1 MRALDG
7 ELGVSPVAPLRR
19 RVLFLGSAL
28 VWACA
33 AQNPTPVARTVVVGA
48 PAASP
53 EPVGA
58 QPTPICTPPL
68 RAPKSLRGVRE
79 LVPSPDDPLAGQFG
93 MADAIRDLVGHWPLR
108 ATIETSEG
116 TLECTLWDEVAPRTV
131 ASFVGLA
138 RGLRPWRDAKSGAW
152 RARPAYDGST
162 FHRIISG
169 FMIQG
174 GDPLGNGTG
183 EPGFLLPDEID
194 ESVRADRR
202 GLLFMANRGPD
213 TNGMQFFILD
223 GAAPHL
229 DARYTA
235 FGECGPDEV
244 IARIARVPTA
254 AGDRPVTPVSIDHV
268 RIAFKEPCRR

>member
-1 MRALDG
+1 MRSLAL
-7 ELGVSPVAPLRR
+7 L
-19 RVLFLGSAL
+19 LGSAL
-28 VWACA
+28 AWACA
-33 AQNPTPVARTVVVGA
+33 ARSPPPAPRTVVVAA
-48 PAASP
+48 PAGSREPTLVSP
-53 EPVGA
+53 G
-58 QPTPICTPPL
+58 QGCTP
-68 RAPKSLRGVRE
+68 SLREPRPIRPTRE
-79 LVPSPDDPLAGQFG
+79 PTPSPDDPLAGQFG
-93 MADAIRDLVGHWPLR
+93 LADAIRDLAGHWPLR
-108 ATIETSEG
+108 ATLETSEG
-116 TLECTLWDEVAPRTV
+116 TLECTLWDQVAPRTV

-138 RGLRPWRDAKSGAW
+138 RGLRPWRDATTGAW
-152 RARPAYDGST
+152 RARPAYDGSS

-183 EPGFLLPDEID
+183 EPGFLVPDEID

-235 FGECGPDEV
+235 FGECGPDEL
-244 IARIARVPTA
+244 IAAIARVPTS
-254 AGDRPVTPVSIDHV
+254 AGDRPVTPVSIERV
-268 RIAFKEPCRR
+268 RISFQEPCRR